1 MVANKDVD
9 TNTDTYSEATLSAI
23 ASAKAN
29 ITNRCGTL
37 TNVVAVN
44 LKKVQKL
51 SGGLTGMSWHGP
63 CSSKQSPL
71 VSPIRTRIAAEVL
84 VWGPTN
90 SHASHINATPP
101 VWVPLHYNQ

>member
-9 TNTDTYSEATLSAI
+9 TNTDTYSEETLSAI

-51 SGGLTGMSWHGP
+51 FDEASSLSLSLT
-63 CSSKQSPL
+63 SSATLRACLPNHFYFW
-71 VSPIRTRIAAEVL
+71 RTVAYYIH
-84 VWGPTN
+84 N
-90 SHASHINATPP
+90 ST
-101 VWVPLHYNQ
+101 YG